1 VLTAASERHGKV
13 IYLLADE
20 PYARFVFDD
29 RTHISPAESYPHTLI
44 AYSYGKTLVA
54 PGERLGWLALGPDMP
69 EADPLREAVD
79 MAQVSHGWAFAGR
92 TLQRALPDL
101 EGLCIDVAA
110 LQRRR
115 DRMVGGAAGGRLR
128 RAGPGGHLLPHP
140 TLPGAGRCRL
150 RGAACRRGRLGLAG
164 QRRGAAGPTA
174 DQPDRDRR
182 HGRAGAAGLRA
193 GYP

>member
-1 VLTAASERHGKV
+1 MLTAASERHGTV

-20 PYARFVFDD
+20 PYARLVFDD

-69 EADPLREAVD
+69 EADRAALREAVD

-115 DRMVGGAAGGRLR
+115 DRMVEGLRAAGLTCRSR
-128 RAGPGGHLLPHP
+128 RAPSSSSHAP
-140 TLPGAGRCRL
+140 RCRTMPPS
-150 RGAACRRGRLGLAG
+150 RRGGGDIISFRC
-164 QRRGAAGPTA
+164 QRSFRSLC
-174 DQPDRDRR
+174 PDRDRER
-182 HGRAGAAGLRA
+182 LC
-193 GYP
+193 